1 MFQSVLVSCRPGF
14 EKECAAELSSRAEQ
28 LQLAGFPQ
36 AQPESGYC
44 VFRFHEPIRSTA
56 AEGFSWSTLVFARSV
71 VFIPEHSIQVPGD
84 DRVGPIVAQVDR
96 WAKKQKFDLLLVESS
111 DSDSGRELSAFC
123 RSFSK
128 PMLAGL
134 KKAGYPVEHFAD
146 KLKPSTRKNCLH
158 IFFKSYS
165 EVFVGFSFLEQSS
178 PWPRGIP
185 RLRFPSDA
193 PSRSTL
199 KLEEALLSFLR
210 EDEMASSL
218 SPARRAVDLGA
229 CPGGWTYQFV
239 KRGMRTQAVD
249 NGAMNEKLMLSGL
262 VEHHRVDGFK
272 FTPARPVD
280 WMVCDMVEQP
290 KRVAALALSWW
301 QNQYAR
307 RFIFNLKLPM
317 KKRWSEV
324 EDIRSFLD
332 AELAQVGRPYRLL
345 IKQLYHDREE
355 VTVYIGPFG

>member
-14 EKECAAELSSRAEQ
+14 EKECAAELSVRVAQ
-28 LQLAGFPQ
+28 LQLAGYPQ
-36 AQPESGYC
+36 TEQESGYC
-44 VFRFHEPIRSTA
+44 LFRFHEPLRMA
-56 AEGFSWSTLVFARSV
+56 LVDQFAWSTLVFARSI
-71 VFIPEHSIQVPGD
+71 VFMPSQGLDVPGD
-84 DRVGPIVAQVDR
+84 DRITPIMEQVND
-96 WAKKQKFDLLLVESS
+96 WGKKARFDFLLVESA
-111 DSDSGRELSAFC
+111 DSESGRELSAFC

-128 PMLAGL
+128 PMRVAL
-134 KKAGYPVEHFAD
+134 KKAGHKAEPFED
-146 KLKPSTRKNCLH
+146 KVKTATRTQCLH

-165 EVFVGFSFLEQSS
+165 EVFVGISFLEQAS

-185 RLRFPSDA
+185 RLRFPADA

-199 KLEEALLSFLR
+199 KLEEALLSFLT

-239 KRGMRTQAVD
+239 RRGIRTQAVD
-249 NGAMNEKLMLSGL
+249 NGAMDEKLMASGL

-272 FTPARPVD
+272 FSPAKPVD
-280 WMVCDMVEQP
+280 WMVCDMVERP

-301 QNQYAR
+301 QNQFAR
-307 RFIFNLKLPM
+307 RFVFNLKLPM

-324 EDIRSFLD
+324 EDIRSFLE
-332 AELAQVGRPYRLL
+332 AELIKTGRPYRLL
-345 IKQLYHDREE
+345 MKQLYHDREE
-355 VTVYIGPFG
+355 VTVYVGPFG

>member
-1 MFQSVLVSCRPGF
+1 MFQSILVSCRPGF
-14 EKECAAELSSRAEQ
+14 EKECAAELSVRANQ
-28 LQLAGFPQ
+28 LQIAGFPKTQ
-36 AQPESGYC
+36 QDSGYC
-44 VFRFHEPIRSTA
+44 LFRFHEPLRLSSVDQ
-56 AEGFSWSTLVFARSV
+56 FSWSSLVFARSV
-71 VFIPEHSIQVPGD
+71 VFVPNQPLEVPGD
-84 DRVGPIVAQVDR
+84 DRVGPIMEHVKG
-96 WAKKQKFDLLLVESS
+96 WGKKFQFDFLLVESA
-111 DSDSGRELSAFC
+111 DSEDGRELSAFC

-128 PMLAGL
+128 PMLAAL
-134 KKAGYPVEHFAD
+134 KKAGYKAEHFSD
-146 KLKPSTRKNCLH
+146 KANISTRTYCLH
-158 IFFKSYS
+158 IFFISYS
-165 EVFVGFSFLEQSS
+165 EVYLGVSFLEQAS

-185 RLRFPSDA
+185 RLRFPADA

-199 KLEEALLSFLR
+199 KLEEALLSFLT

-239 KRGMRTQAVD
+239 RRGIRTQAVD
-249 NGAMNEKLMLSGL
+249 NGAMDEKLMASGL

-272 FTPARPVD
+272 FSPAKPVD

-301 QNQYAR
+301 QHQHAR

-317 KKRWSEV
+317 KKRWPEV

-332 AELAQVGRPYRLL
+332 AELMKAGRPFRLL
-345 IKQLYHDREE
+345 MKQLYHDREE
-355 VTVYIGPFG
+355 ITVYVGPFG

>member
-1 MFQSVLVSCRPGF
+1 MFQSLLVSCRPGF
-14 EKECAAELSSRAEQ
+14 EKECASELSSRAAQ
-28 LQLAGFPQ
+28 LQLP
-36 AQPESGYC
+36 
-44 VFRFHEPIRSTA
+44 
-56 AEGFSWSTLVFARSV
+56 GFSQTQQDSGFCLFHFHTPLPLPSVDAYSWSSLVFARSIM
-71 VFIPEHSIQVPGD
+71 FLPGQVLEVPAEDRIAPIFNQMGD
-84 DRVGPIVAQVDR
+84 WG
-96 WAKKQKFDLLLVESS
+96 KKTKFDFLLVESA

-128 PMLAGL
+128 PMLAAL
-134 KKAGYPVEHFAD
+134 KKAGHKAQHFED
-146 KLKPSTRKNCLH
+146 KLDAVVNSNCLH

-165 EVFVGFSFLEQSS
+165 EVYVGISFLGQAS

-199 KLEEALLSFLR
+199 KLEEALLSFLSD
-210 EDEMASSL
+210 DERATSL

-239 KRGMRTQAVD
+239 RRGIRTQAVD
-249 NGAMNEKLMLSGL
+249 NGAMDERLMQSGL
-262 VEHHRVDGFK
+262 VEHLRVDGFK
-272 FTPARPVD
+272 FSPAKPVD

-301 QNQYAR
+301 QNHSAR
-307 RFIFNLKLPM
+307 RFVFNLKLPM

-324 EDIRSFLD
+324 EEIRNFLD
-332 AELAQVGRPYRLL
+332 AELGKLGRPYRLL
-345 IKQLYHDREE
+345 MKQLYHDREE
-355 VTVYIGPFG
+355 VTVYIGPLG